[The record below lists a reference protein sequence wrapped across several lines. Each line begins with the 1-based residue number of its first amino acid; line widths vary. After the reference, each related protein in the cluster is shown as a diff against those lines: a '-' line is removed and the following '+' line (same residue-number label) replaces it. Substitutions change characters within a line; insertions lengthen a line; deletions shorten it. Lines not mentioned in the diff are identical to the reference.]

1 MQVMHAAV
9 CRRCSTALAGQNFRR
24 AIDVGVMEAILHA
37 VDEYRDDDAHLEVM
51 NLDA

>member
-1 MQVMHAAV
+1 
-9 CRRCSTALAGQNFRR
+9 
-24 AIDVGVMEAILHA
+24 MEAILHA